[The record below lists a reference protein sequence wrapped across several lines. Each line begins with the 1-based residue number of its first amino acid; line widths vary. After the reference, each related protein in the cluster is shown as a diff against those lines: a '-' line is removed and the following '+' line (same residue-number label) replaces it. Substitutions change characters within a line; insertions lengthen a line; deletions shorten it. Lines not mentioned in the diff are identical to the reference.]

1 MDVLLWG
8 GWGGSANLL
17 RSAPLPL
24 THSRREQPKGGVRP
38 QHLGQGVSLG
48 GPCRVWVCA
57 LWGSLGSP
65 YPEERCSCAIALT
78 DGAHLRPH
86 QAVQGK
92 GGPGGHRLCRGGSAP
107 AQLLVLCVGLPCCA
121 LPCCAVLCSAHCE
134 CWERFPTAVLRFQA
148 DVERKLS
155 QMILDK
161 KFHGEAPKRCTPR
174 GTAGWGNDGGS
185 LPLPPSGALIAR

>member
-1 MDVLLWG
+1 M
-8 GWGGSANLL
+8 
-17 RSAPLPL
+17 PLPL
-24 THSRREQPKGGVRP
+24 QMEHISGLIKLSKVRAA
-38 QHLGQGVSLG
+38 LG
-48 GPCRVWVCA
+48 GTA
-57 LWGSLGSP
+57 SAG
-65 YPEERCSCAIALT
+65 
-78 DGAHLRPH
+78 
-86 QAVQGK
+86 
-92 GGPGGHRLCRGGSAP
+92 GGSAP

>member
-1 MDVLLWG
+1 M
-8 GWGGSANLL
+8 
-17 RSAPLPL
+17 
-24 THSRREQPKGGVRP
+24 RP
-38 QHLGQGVSLG
+38 QPSGAGSESGGALQGVG
-48 GPCRVWVCA
+48 QPCEVWVCA
-57 LWGSLGSP
+57 LWGGLGSP

-92 GGPGGHRLCRGGSAP
+92 GGPGGHRLCGGGSAP
-107 AQLLVLCVGLPCCA
+107 ARLLVPCVGLPCTA
-121 LPCCAVLCSAHCE
+121 LLCSAHCE

-174 GTAGWGNDGGS
+174 GTAGWGNDWGS
-185 LPLPPSGALIAR
+185 LPLPRSGALIAR